1 MHPLIEKALN
11 EKRNLSEPESKSL
24 LQEYGLPVPAFYY
37 CTSPEEAV
45 KAADHVHYPVV
56 MKVVSLDIL
65 HKSDIGG
72 VKIGLNSPEDIH
84 DAFHKIKEAA
94 QNKGTFS
101 GVILYHMQK
110 QGTEIIIGAT
120 YDEQF
125 EHALMFGLG
134 GIFVEVLQDV
144 SFRLIPVTTSDAQEM
159 VKEIKGYPV
168 LTGVRGQPPKDIKA
182 IVDALVKVSQMVEDN
197 PEIRELDL
205 NPIFVYEEGLTVIDA
220 RCIVI
225 P

>member
-1 MHPLIEKALN
+1 MHPLIERALN
-11 EKRNLSEPESKSL
+11 EKRNLTEPESKTL
-24 LQEYGLPVPAFYY
+24 LQEYGLPVPAFHY
-37 CTSPEEAV
+37 CTSPDEAV
-45 KAADHVHYPVV
+45 KAADSVTCPVV
-56 MKVVSLDIL
+56 MKIVSLDIV

-72 VKIGLNSPEDIH
+72 VKIGLNSPEEIRSAFKDIR
-84 DAFHKIKEAA
+84 EAV

-101 GVILYHMQK
+101 GVIIYHMQE

-144 SFRLIPVTTSDAQEM
+144 SFRLIPITTSDAEEM

-168 LTGVRGQPPKDIKA
+168 LTGVRGQSPKDVGA
-182 IVDALVKVSQMVEDN
+182 VVDALVKVSSMVKDN

-205 NPIFVYEEGLTVIDA
+205 NPIFVYEEGLTIIDA